1 MIGKTISH
9 YRILEKLGEGGMG
22 IVYKA
27 EDTRLERLVAIK
39 FLPHQ
44 ITAISEERERFK
56 IEAKAAAALN
66 HPNIATIYA
75 IEEIDG
81 EIFIVMEYIAGRELK
96 QLTIDSY
103 QLTIDNILNIAT
115 QIAEGLKAAH
125 AKGITHRDI
134 KSSNIMVT
142 ESGQVKIMDFGL
154 AKMSGEVHLTKAGTT
169 LGTAAYMSP
178 EQARGENVD
187 HRTDIWSFGV
197 VLYEML
203 AGQLPFRGEYEA
215 AVAYSIL
222 NENPPPIINL
232 RSEVSNELQ
241 QIVDKA
247 LAKNRDIRYP
257 NAEML
262 LADLRAA
269 KAPLDSAS
277 SPLAARSSQKPS
289 SQSARFIKPAVA
301 LVGMVLLAAAYWF
314 FGKEQKNPA
323 RINAL
328 VLPTIRKFGNVYA
341 IEVKVL
347 DVVQNNFLFTHQEK
361 DKGQEEIPA
370 MIDRLSDQT
379 RKGLREKEE
388 EIQAISQKVAQVTTP
403 NLEAYQ
409 HYFKGEESLNRL
421 QFDLAKDE
429 FHRAIALDSTFG
441 LAYYRLAYAMGWN
454 YEQLAQEPMQKA
466 LAYLD
471 RIPERERY
479 LVRAEQAHVAKNFAG
494 GIAIL
499 KEMEQ
504 HYPNDKEMLFNI
516 GDWSHHSQDYK
527 TAVEYFD
534 KVLALD
540 PAHQRTNFHYDEALA
555 NFYCDPQAH
564 GNFALALQ
572 NARQSLQ
579 LQSRPGVRSSV
590 FATLHA
596 YLENYEAAEQ
606 ELLSA
611 IEQSADPAQKQ
622 LDYRR
627 LIFLYPY
634 QGRYRE
640 TLQVLD
646 KVIAQAWA
654 RQDTADAVTYQMIK
668 AWVWLWGWRN
678 GVKALEEIAKNQPY
692 EHRRDLPFFYWGDA
706 ANLKVFAGKPNEA
719 EAVLEAM
726 PLPIQMFVRTNM
738 FCFTDECAA
747 ADSLI
752 AIARQSGRTPPFV
765 MLSMLHPLAE
775 CQYKNGALDQAEQN
789 AREAVGIYS
798 TVETPDRA
806 IYHPKSILLLGKILE
821 QKGQRDQARQQYEKF
836 LKLWKNADEDLPDL
850 IEAKTALAKLRG
862 E

>member
-1 MIGKTISH
+1 MEFVDGQEL
-9 YRILEKLGEGGMG
+9 RKL
-22 IVYKA
+22 
-27 EDTRLERLVAIK
+27 L
-39 FLPHQ
+39 
-44 ITAISEERERFK
+44 
-56 IEAKAAAALN
+56 
-66 HPNIATIYA
+66 
-75 IEEIDG
+75 IDN
-81 EIFIVMEYIAGRELK
+81 
-96 QLTIDSY
+96 Y
-103 QLTIDNILNIAT
+103 QLAIDNVLAYAT

-142 ESGQVKIMDFGL
+142 ENGQAKIMDFGL
-154 AKMSGEVHLTKAGTT
+154 AKIGGELHLTKAGMT

-178 EQARGENVD
+178 EQTRGEEVD

-222 NENPPPIINL
+222 NENPLPIIDL
-232 RSEVSNELQ
+232 RPEAPNEVQ
-241 QIVDKA
+241 QIIGKA
-247 LAKNRDIRYP
+247 LAKKRDNRYP
-257 NAEML
+257 NAEAL
-262 LADLRAA
+262 LADLHAVRSQPANA
-269 KAPLDSAS
+269 N
-277 SPLAARSSQKPS
+277 SPAVARSRQKPS
-289 SQSARFIKPAVA
+289 SQNTRFIKPAA
-301 LVGMVLLAAAYWF
+301 AAIAMLLLTAAYWF
-314 FGKEQKNPA
+314 FGREQKNPERIPVAVADFVNYTGEKELDALSGMLITALEQSRKLSVMPRSRMFDVLQQLNKPEAGVIDENLGREICRRA

-328 VLPTIRKFGNVYA
+328 VLPAIRKFGNVYT
-341 IEVKVL
+341 IDIKVL

-361 DKGQEEIPA
+361 DEGQEEIPA

-388 EIQAISQKVAQVTTP
+388 EVQVISQKVVQVTTP

-409 HYFKGEESLNRL
+409 HYFKGEEYLNRL
-421 QFDLAKDE
+421 QFDLAKNE
-429 FHRAIALDSTFG
+429 FRRALALDSTFG

-479 LVRAEQAHVAKNFAG
+479 LVRAEQVRQEQSFAA
-494 GIAIL
+494 GIPIL

-527 TAVEYFD
+527 TAVAYFD

-540 PAHQRTNFHYDEALA
+540 PAHQRTNFHYTEALT
-555 NFYCDPQAH
+555 NFYCDLKAH
-564 GNFALALQ
+564 GGSFALALQ
-572 NARQSLQ
+572 NARQSPQ
-579 LQSRPGVRSSV
+579 LQARPGVRPSV
-590 FATLHA
+590 LAMLHA

-606 ELLSA
+606 ELLAA
-611 IEQSADPAQKQ
+611 IAQSADPAQKQ
-622 LDYRR
+622 LGYQR

-640 TLQVLD
+640 TLQVFD
-646 KVIAQAWA
+646 KVIVQAWA
-654 RQDTADAVTYQMIK
+654 RQDTAGAVTYQMIK
-668 AWVWLWGWRN
+668 AWTWIWGWRN
-678 GVKALEEIAKNQPY
+678 GAKALEEIAKNQPY
-692 EHRRDLPFFYWGDA
+692 EHRRDLPFFYLGDV
-706 ANLKVFAGKPNEA
+706 ANLKVFAGRPNEA
-719 EAVLEAM
+719 EAMLAA
-726 PLPIQMFVRTNM
+726 LPIQMFVRTNIL
-738 FCFTDECAA
+738 CFKGECAA

-765 MLSMLHPLAE
+765 MLSMLYSLAA

-789 AREAVGIYS
+789 AREAIDIYS

-821 QKGQRDQARQQYEKF
+821 QKGARDQARQQYEKF
-836 LKLWKNADEDLPDL
+836 LKLWKRADEDLPEL
-850 IEAKTALAKLRG
+850 IEAKTRLEKLRG
-862 E
+862 V